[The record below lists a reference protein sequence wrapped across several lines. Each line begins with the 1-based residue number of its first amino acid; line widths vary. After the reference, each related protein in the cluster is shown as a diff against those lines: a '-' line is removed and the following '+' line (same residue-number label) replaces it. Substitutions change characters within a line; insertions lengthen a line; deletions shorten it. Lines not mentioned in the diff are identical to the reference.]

1 MTGVFLHG
9 SPTAADNA
17 GMMQKTRE
25 DRNRQKTAQG
35 LDKIMYSVIV
45 VDGDDRD
52 G

>member
-25 DRNRQKTAQG
+25 DRKQTENSTKDLIRLCTQ
-35 LDKIMYSVIV
+35 
-45 VDGDDRD
+45 
-52 G
+52 